1 MKFVRLGP
9 NDSKKYDEL
18 IETLPAFV
26 KIHSPNCGHCVNMK
40 EAWDAL
46 EKSSDIK
53 HYDIAIIEVH
63 EGATNNISSPSG
75 QIDQGLPTIRAVQLN
90 GKKWKEYE
98 GDRSVEDMVSFIEE
112 NFNNR
117 FMSGGASMSGDT
129 MMYGGAK
136 NMHSRNRS
144 SRNRSSR
151 NRSSRNRTINQTKR
165 KVNGIRHMMGTRRI
179 MGTRRMMETRRKM
192 ERRRMMDAKRMMAI
206 NRMMGT
212 NRMMGPKRK
221 MGTKRKSKRKSY
233 SKSKRSI

>member
-117 FMSGGASMSGDT
+117 FMSGGAVMSGGASMS
-129 MMYGGAK
+129 GGAK

-144 SRNRSSR
+144 SRNRPRR
-151 NRSSRNRTINQTKR
+151 NKSVNKTKR
-165 KVNGIRHMMGTRRI
+165 KVKGIRHMMDKRRI
-179 MGTRRMMETRRKM
+179 TGTTRLIGTKHIM
-192 ERRRMMDAKRMMAI
+192 ER
-206 NRMMGT
+206 T
-212 NRMMGPKRK
+212 RK
-221 MGTKRKSKRKSY
+221 MGTKRKTKRKSY
-233 SKSKRSI
+233 SKSKRSIN

>member
-18 IETLPAFV
+18 IERLPAFV

-63 EGATNNISSPSG
+63 EGATNNINSPSG

-98 GDRSVEDMVSFIEE
+98 GDRSVEDMVNFIEE
-112 NFNNR
+112 NFNR
-117 FMSGGASMSGDT
+117 VKEHQD
-129 MMYGGAK
+129 YE
-136 NMHSRNRS
+136 
-144 SRNRSSR
+144 
-151 NRSSRNRTINQTKR
+151 Q
-165 KVNGIRHMMGTRRI
+165 RI
-179 MGTRRMMETRRKM
+179 SDKITEILK
-192 ERRRMMDAKRMMAI
+192 EL
-206 NRMMGT
+206 NLE
-212 NRMMGPKRK
+212 
-221 MGTKRKSKRKSY
+221 
-233 SKSKRSI
+233 

>member
-117 FMSGGASMSGDT
+117 FMSGGASMSDGAS
-129 MMYGGAK
+129 MSGGAK

-144 SRNRSSR
+144 SRNMQSRNRPSR
-151 NRSSRNRTINQTKR
+151 NRSINKTKR
-165 KVNGIRHMMGTRRI
+165 KVKGIRHMMDKRRI
-179 MGTRRMMETRRKM
+179 TGTTRLIGTKHIM
-192 ERRRMMDAKRMMAI
+192 ER
-206 NRMMGT
+206 T
-212 NRMMGPKRK
+212 RK

-233 SKSKRSI
+233 SKSKRSIK

>member
-98 GDRSVEDMVSFIEE
+98 GDRSVEDMISFIEE

-117 FMSGGASMSGDT
+117 FMSGGAMMSGDT
-129 MMYGGAK
+129 MMSGGASMSGDAK
-136 NMHSRNRS
+136 NMH
-144 SRNRSSR
+144 SR

-165 KVNGIRHMMGTRRI
+165 KVKGIRHMMGTRRI

-206 NRMMGT
+206 NRMMGP
-212 NRMMGPKRK
+212 NRK
-221 MGTKRKSKRKSY
+221 MGPKRKSKRKSY